1 MNLKDKY
8 TKEIAPSLKEK
19 LGYKSVMEVPRLKKI
34 TINMGVGEASN
45 DKGVLENAVRDLE
58 SIAGQKPVVTKARKA
73 VSSFKIREQYPIGC
87 KVTLRGNKMYDFF
100 ERLINLAIPRE
111 KDFRGLNPKSFDGQ
125 GNYNLGIKEQ
135 IIFPEIDYDKVD
147 KLRGMDIAITT
158 SAKRVTPMLN
168 SFLQNLIFHL
178 EVEMARKSIVEREK
192 LKLKL
197 VAKYAVKRQA
207 LKDAQKKATTFEEI
221 MEVQR
226 QLQKL
231 PRRSNPNRVVRRC
244 SLTGRPKGVYRK
256 FGLSRSKL
264 RELAMSGKLPGVKKS
279 SW

>member
-45 DKGVLENAVRDLE
+45 DKGVLENAIRDLE

-158 SAKRVTPMLN
+158 SAK
-168 SFLQNLIFHL
+168 SD
-178 EVEMARKSIVEREK
+178 S
-192 LKLKL
+192 
-197 VAKYAVKRQA
+197 
-207 LKDAQKKATTFEEI
+207 DAQ
-221 MEVQR
+221 
-226 QLQKL
+226 QLL
-231 PRRSNPNRVVRRC
+231 AEFNFPFR
-244 SLTGRPKGVYRK
+244 GRNG
-256 FGLSRSKL
+256 
-264 RELAMSGKLPGVKKS
+264 
-279 SW
+279 

>member
-45 DKGVLENAVRDLE
+45 DKGVLGNAVRDLE

-158 SAKRVTPMLN
+158 SAK
-168 SFLQNLIFHL
+168 SD
-178 EVEMARKSIVEREK
+178 S
-192 LKLKL
+192 
-197 VAKYAVKRQA
+197 
-207 LKDAQKKATTFEEI
+207 DAQ
-221 MEVQR
+221 
-226 QLQKL
+226 QLL
-231 PRRSNPNRVVRRC
+231 AEFNFPFR
-244 SLTGRPKGVYRK
+244 GRNG
-256 FGLSRSKL
+256 
-264 RELAMSGKLPGVKKS
+264 
-279 SW
+279 

>member
-1 MNLKDKY
+1 
-8 TKEIAPSLKEK
+8 
-19 LGYKSVMEVPRLKKI
+19 
-34 TINMGVGEASN
+34 MGVGEASK

-111 KDFRGLNPKSFDGQ
+111 KDFRGLSPKSFDGQ

-158 SAKRVTPMLN
+158 SAK
-168 SFLQNLIFHL
+168 SD
-178 EVEMARKSIVEREK
+178 S
-192 LKLKL
+192 
-197 VAKYAVKRQA
+197 
-207 LKDAQKKATTFEEI
+207 DAQ
-221 MEVQR
+221 
-226 QLQKL
+226 QLL
-231 PRRSNPNRVVRRC
+231 AEFNFPFR
-244 SLTGRPKGVYRK
+244 GRNG
-256 FGLSRSKL
+256 
-264 RELAMSGKLPGVKKS
+264 
-279 SW
+279 

>member
-34 TINMGVGEASN
+34 TINMGVGEASK

-158 SAKRVTPMLN
+158 SAVGDNEAQELLA
-168 SFLQNLIFHL
+168 SFNFPF
-178 EVEMARKSIVEREK
+178 R
-192 LKLKL
+192 
-197 VAKYAVKRQA
+197 
-207 LKDAQKKATTFEEI
+207 
-221 MEVQR
+221 
-226 QLQKL
+226 
-231 PRRSNPNRVVRRC
+231 
-244 SLTGRPKGVYRK
+244 GRNG
-256 FGLSRSKL
+256 
-264 RELAMSGKLPGVKKS
+264 
-279 SW
+279 

>member
-8 TKEIAPSLKEK
+8 TKEIAPSLREK
-19 LGYKSVMEVPRLKKI
+19 LGYKSVMEVPRLQKI
-34 TINMGVGEASN
+34 TINMGVGEASK
-45 DKGVLENAVRDLE
+45 DKGVLENALRDLE

-73 VSSFKIREQYPIGC
+73 VASFKIREQYPIGC

-158 SAKRVTPMLN
+158 SAK
-168 SFLQNLIFHL
+168 SD
-178 EVEMARKSIVEREK
+178 S
-192 LKLKL
+192 
-197 VAKYAVKRQA
+197 
-207 LKDAQKKATTFEEI
+207 DAQHLLAEFNFPF
-221 MEVQR
+221 R
-226 QLQKL
+226 
-231 PRRSNPNRVVRRC
+231 
-244 SLTGRPKGVYRK
+244 GRNG
-256 FGLSRSKL
+256 
-264 RELAMSGKLPGVKKS
+264 
-279 SW
+279 